1 MSKKA
6 WIYNLVLCIVGS
18 MIIGLILTNNHVE
31 LQVPY
36 QEFNQ
41 LVEENKIAQVTLN
54 DGQYIEYL
62 LIGNDEIIYKTENP
76 RSDNLKENLLL
87 KGIKVEERSAT
98 ITLQLA
104 QSMMGILLFVGVFFF
119 VFKQISNGQ
128 KDKIGF
134 SVEAVS
140 TENIKVSFSNIAGNV
155 EAKEQ
160 VQDIIDFIQTPEKY
174 NKVGARMPKGLI
186 FYGPPGTGKTMMA
199 KALAKEANVPF
210 FSVNGSD
217 FMQMYVGVGA
227 SRIRDLFNEARKN
240 EKAVIFIDEID
251 AIGKKRS
258 QFAESGNN
266 EKDQTLNALLTEMS
280 GFNDEEGIV
289 VIAAT
294 NRLELLDEAL
304 LRPGRF
310 DRHIQI
316 GYPDKKARKSIFNSY
331 IKNKPVDADVDVDK
345 LSEDTIYFT
354 GAMIESLV
362 NEAAIE
368 AAKTFSPALTV
379 EHFEKAYYTVIAG
392 AEKKDRSNIT
402 KEDKEITAYH
412 EAGHTVVTSLIAPEN
427 KITKVTI
434 IPSTKGLGGFS
445 MNIPAERMYQSKKEI
460 LTQIKILLAGRIAE
474 EIQFGNDYITTGAGN
489 DIEKATTYIKDFV
502 GKYGMDDSI
511 GLLNLELLE
520 EKGEITKIAKKMI
533 QDLYEETK
541 RLLIENKNCL
551 DAIANGLLTQETL
564 NEEEIRQTM
573 NEVTS
578 PVKGLQQLKDSY
590 I

>member
-474 EIQFGNDYITTGAGN
+474 EIQFGNDHITTGAGN

-578 PVKGLQQLKDSY
+578 PVKGLQ
-590 I
+590 